1 MSSITSYAYYDT
13 FKETPKRY
21 FNLGVL
27 CCCIAGFVFFVG
39 IILMVFGS
47 SPSIPEAVWI
57 VGIVMLLLGGLLFVM
72 GVTSIGL
79 YYSRED
85 RRKSDIEF
93 MSTGEH
99 NSSSVASARSLHSNI
114 NNLHDIYLIE

>member
-1 MSSITSYAYYDT
+1 MSTVTSYAYYDT
-13 FKETPKRY
+13 FKETPRRY

-27 CCCIAGFVFFVG
+27 CCCIAGFVFFIG

-47 SPSIPEAVWI
+47 SPSIPEYVWI
-57 VGIVMLLLGGLLFVM
+57 VGIVLLLLGGLLFVM

-85 RRKSDIEF
+85 KRKSEMEF
-93 MSTGEH
+93 ISTDAYL
-99 NSSSVASARSLHSNI
+99 SSAASARSVQSNNI
-114 NNLHDIYLIE
+114 NNIYLIE